1 MQNTRFSIFFVVM
14 MLCLLPLSTA
24 QGSDSSLLEL
34 EAYGPT
40 HIAIECED
48 GACSGFSL
56 EISGSDQVVFE
67 DDLSWSGNASG
78 RLTYSIEKE
87 SHATGSASIIILTSE
102 DGFIHEHTDV
112 NGSSGT
118 QDGVNSIPPSDV
130 CLDDLCENHILPT
143 MKMSGWFESGGD
155 SDAWLLVSDGVA
167 LVNSIVSE
175 APFLVEIWKERT
187 DDSREMISRSPSVSI
202 EGIHTHSGIAVS
214 ASSDEEAW
222 MVLSATEQ
230 DRRSSVYAV
239 ELIASDKDGKRI
251 SPHSDQRMTTS
262 SFSSYARGLF
272 HFPGD
277 FDSFTVPAGGGVEF
291 EISSLV
297 GHGEDES
304 IEIYEH
310 LLDGSISEKID
321 HLSGVTSHDSISLEI
336 RIGSTIEGEW
346 GIRVML
352 ESESSDFSG
361 SVGTDKSA
369 FMGDAP
375 NRLPSNSAES
385 SLWPMWTVVS
395 DQGYY
400 SSSMLRLQGDVSDLD
415 PIDIYLV
422 SIESDNGT
430 IIRSNPEMG
439 GANIQIQE
447 LRGED
452 DYLIMNST
460 NGSQMLL
467 PMGMHAIR
475 VEQGSGQEGAYSFI
489 ISVNSPPEEDSGA
502 YVDLSSQAR
511 PYYIFAGVFL
521 LTPAFLVMLMMRKEI
536 VSKIFGREERNTLN
550 QEKIDSIR
558 NKLEMGFSDSEL
570 EAALESVEGSGL
582 ISARAGFIVE
592 KGLVNREV
600 ANLSTSTPLGDI
612 GLWIDDSEEGAISF
626 GMASNAV
633 WKMTCLR
640 LSFPHGPRSE
650 IYEVDGEWK
659 FHGDE
664 ILIGDLQVGECVMIS
679 IGVAPTPQIV
689 EVEVTGRVK
698 GEPVAI
704 VPRKAL
710 RWE

>member
-1 MQNTRFSIFFVVM
+1 MQSVRSAIYFVVAI
-14 MLCLLPLSTA
+14 LCLVPLSAA
-24 QGSDSSLLEL
+24 QGSDSSLLEI
-34 EAYGPT
+34 EAFGPT
-40 HIAIECED
+40 HITIECED
-48 GACSGFSL
+48 GPCSGFSL
-56 EISGSDQVVFE
+56 QVSGSDQVVFE
-67 DDLSWSGNASG
+67 DELSWSGNASG
-78 RLTYSIEKE
+78 RLTYSIDEE
-87 SHATGSASIIILTSE
+87 SGATGSASIIVLTSE

-112 NGSSGT
+112 NGSSGY
-118 QDGVNSIPPSDV
+118 QDGINSIPSSDV
-130 CLDDLCENHILPT
+130 CLDGLCETHMLPT
-143 MKMSGWFESGGD
+143 MKMSGWFDSGGD
-155 SDAWLLVSDGVA
+155 SDAWLLVSNGVA
-167 LVNSIVSE
+167 LVDSILSE
-175 APFLVEIWKERT
+175 APFLVEMWKERT
-187 DDSREMISRSPSVSI
+187 DGSREMVSRSASI
-202 EGIHTHSGIAVS
+202 SSDGLHAHPRITVS

-230 DRRSSVYAV
+230 DRRNSVYSV
-239 ELIASDKDGKRI
+239 ELIASDEDGGGE
-251 SPHSDQRMTTS
+251 SHHANQRMTTN

-277 FDSFTVPAGGGVEF
+277 FDSFIVPAAGGVEF
-291 EISSLV
+291 EISSLA
-297 GHGEDES
+297 GNGEEES

-310 LLDGSISEKID
+310 LLDGSISEKMGY
-321 HLSGVTSHDSISLEI
+321 LSGVTSHESISLEI
-336 RIGSTIEGEW
+336 RIGSSVEGGW
-346 GIRVML
+346 GIQVML

-361 SVGTDKSA
+361 SVQADKRA

-375 NRLPSNSAES
+375 NRLPNNSEES
-385 SLWPMWTVVS
+385 ALWPMWTVIS
-395 DQGYY
+395 DQGAY
-400 SSSMLRLQGDVSDLD
+400 SSSMLRLQGDVSNID

-430 IIRSNPEMG
+430 MIRSDPEMG

-447 LRGED
+447 LRGEA
-452 DYLIMNST
+452 DYSIMNST

-467 PMGMHAIR
+467 PKGMHAIR
-475 VEQGSGQEGAYSFI
+475 IEQGSGQEGAYSFI
-489 ISVNSPPEEDSGA
+489 ISANSPPEEDLGA
-502 YVDLSSQAR
+502 YVDLSSEAR

-521 LTPAFLVMLMMRKEI
+521 LTPAFLVVLMMRKEI
-536 VSKIFGREERNTLN
+536 VSKIFGGNEEHTIN

-558 NKLEMGFSDSEL
+558 NKLETGFSDSDL
-570 EAALESVEGSGL
+570 KAALESVEGSGL

-600 ANLSTSTPLGDI
+600 ANISTSTPLGDI
-612 GLWIDDSEEGAISF
+612 GLWIDDSEKGAISF

-633 WKMTCLR
+633 WKMACLR

-650 IYEVDGEWK
+650 IHEVDGGWK

-664 ILIGDLQVGECVMIS
+664 ILIGDLQGGECVMIS
-679 IGVAPTPQIV
+679 IQVAPVPEMI

>member
-1 MQNTRFSIFFVVM
+1 MQSVRSAIYFVVT
-14 MLCLLPLSTA
+14 LVFLVPLSAA
-24 QGSDSSLLEL
+24 QGSDSSLLEI
-34 EAYGPT
+34 EAFGPT
-40 HIAIECED
+40 HIAIECE
-48 GACSGFSL
+48 GGPCSGFSL
-56 EISGSDQVVFE
+56 EISGSGQTVFE

-78 RLTYSIEKE
+78 RLTYSIQKE
-87 SHATGSASIIILTSE
+87 SGAIGSASVIVLTSE
-102 DGFIHEHTDV
+102 GGFIHEHTDV
-112 NGSSGT
+112 NGSSGAL
-118 QDGVNSIPPSDV
+118 DGVNSIPPSDI
-130 CLDDLCENHILPT
+130 CMDGLCDSHSLPT
-143 MKMSGWFESGGD
+143 KKMSGWFDSGGD
-155 SDAWLLVSDGVA
+155 SDAWLLVANGVA
-167 LVNSIVSE
+167 LVDSIISE
-175 APFLVEIWKERT
+175 APFLVEIWKERA
-187 DDSREMISRSPSVSI
+187 DGSREMISRSPSTSS
-202 EGIHTHSGIAVS
+202 EGLHTHSGIAVS

-230 DRRSSVYAV
+230 DRRNSVYAV
-239 ELIASDKDGKRI
+239 ELITSDKDGGEI
-251 SPHSDQRMTTS
+251 SQYADRRMTTS

-277 FDSFTVPAGGGVEF
+277 FDSFTVPAAGGVEY
-291 EISSLV
+291 EVSSLA
-297 GHGEDES
+297 GNSEAWS

-321 HLSGVTSHDSISLEI
+321 HLSGLTSHDSISLEI
-336 RIGSTIEGEW
+336 RIGSTVEGEW
-346 GIRVML
+346 GIRVLL

-361 SVGTDKSA
+361 SVGANRSA

-375 NRLPSNSAES
+375 NRLPNNLEES

-395 DQGYY
+395 DRGDY

-422 SIESDNGT
+422 SIESDNGSV
-430 IIRSNPEMG
+430 IRSDTEMG

-447 LRGED
+447 MRGEA

-467 PMGMHAIR
+467 PKGTHAIR
-475 VEQGSGQEGAYSFI
+475 IEQGSGQEGAYSFI
-489 ISVNSPPEEDSGA
+489 ISVNSPPEEDLGA
-502 YVDLSSQAR
+502 YVDLSSEAR

-521 LTPAFLVMLMMRKEI
+521 LTPAFLVILMMRKEI
-536 VSKIFGREERNTLN
+536 ISKIFGGSEKNTIN
-550 QEKIDSIR
+550 QEKIESIR
-558 NKLEMGFSDSEL
+558 SKLEMGFSDSDL

-592 KGLVNREV
+592 KGLENREV
-600 ANLSTSTPLGDI
+600 ANISTSTPLGDI
-612 GLWIDDSEEGAISF
+612 GLWIDDSEKGIISF

-633 WKMTCLR
+633 WKMACLR
-640 LSFPHGPRSE
+640 LSFPQGPRSE

-664 ILIGDLQVGECVMIS
+664 ILIGELQAGESVMIS
-679 IGVAPTPQIV
+679 IRVGPAPEIV

>member
-1 MQNTRFSIFFVVM
+1 MQSAPSPIYFVVAI
-14 MLCLLPLSTA
+14 LCLVPLSA
-24 QGSDSSLLEL
+24 ARGSDSSLLEI
-34 EAYGPT
+34 EAFGPT

-48 GACSGFSL
+48 GPCSGFSL

-67 DDLSWSGNASG
+67 DDLTWSGNASG

-87 SHATGSASIIILTSE
+87 SDAIGSASIITLTSE

-118 QDGVNSIPPSDV
+118 HDGVNSIPSSDI
-130 CLDDLCENHILPT
+130 CLDGLCESHVLPT
-143 MKMSGWFESGGD
+143 KRMSGWFDSGGD
-155 SDAWLLVSDGVA
+155 SDAWLLVSNGVA
-167 LVNSIVSE
+167 MVNSILSE
-175 APFLVEIWKERT
+175 SPFLVEIWKERT
-187 DDSREMISRSPSVSI
+187 DGSREMISRGPSVSI
-202 EGIHTHSGIAVS
+202 EGLHSHSGIVVS

-230 DRRSSVYAV
+230 DRRNSVYAV
-239 ELIASDKDGKRI
+239 DLVTSDKDGEGTSR
-251 SPHSDQRMTTS
+251 HADQRMTTS
-262 SFSSYARGLF
+262 SFSSYGRGLF
-272 HFPGD
+272 HYPGD
-277 FDSFTVPAGGGVEF
+277 FDSFTVPAAGGVEF

-297 GHGEDES
+297 GSGGDEL

-310 LLDGSISEKID
+310 LLDGSISEKMEN
-321 HLSGVTSHDSISLEI
+321 LSGVTSHDAISIEI
-336 RIGSTIEGEW
+336 RIGSTVEGEW

-361 SVGTDKSA
+361 SAGADKSA

-375 NRLPSNSAES
+375 NRLPNNSEES
-385 SLWPMWTVVS
+385 SLWPMWTVIS
-395 DQGYY
+395 DQGDYT
-400 SSSMLRLQGDVSDLD
+400 SSMLRLQGEVSKSD

-422 SIESDNGT
+422 SIESHNGT
-430 IIRSNPEMG
+430 MIRSDPEMG

-447 LRGED
+447 LRGEA
-452 DYLIMNST
+452 DYSIMNST
-460 NGSQMLL
+460 NGAQMLL
-467 PMGMHAIR
+467 PTGMHAIR

-489 ISVNSPPEEDSGA
+489 ISVNSPPEEDLGD
-502 YVDLSSQAR
+502 YVDLSSEAR

-536 VSKIFGREERNTLN
+536 VSKIFGDNERSTIN
-550 QEKIDSIR
+550 QQKIDSIR
-558 NKLEMGFSDSEL
+558 SKLEMGFSDSEL

-582 ISARAGFIVE
+582 ISARAGFIVQ
-592 KGLVNREV
+592 KGLVDREF

-612 GLWIDDSEEGAISF
+612 GLWIDDSEKGIISF

-633 WKMTCLR
+633 WKMACLR

-650 IYEVDGEWK
+650 ICEVDGEWK

-664 ILIGDLQVGECVMIS
+664 ILIGDLQVGECLMIP
-679 IGVAPTPQIV
+679 IRVRPTPEIV

>member
-1 MQNTRFSIFFVVM
+1 
-14 MLCLLPLSTA
+14 
-24 QGSDSSLLEL
+24 
-34 EAYGPT
+34 
-40 HIAIECED
+40 
-48 GACSGFSL
+48 
-56 EISGSDQVVFE
+56 
-67 DDLSWSGNASG
+67 
-78 RLTYSIEKE
+78 
-87 SHATGSASIIILTSE
+87 
-102 DGFIHEHTDV
+102 
-112 NGSSGT
+112 
-118 QDGVNSIPPSDV
+118 
-130 CLDDLCENHILPT
+130 
-143 MKMSGWFESGGD
+143 MSGWFDSGGD
-155 SDAWLLVSDGVA
+155 SDAWLLVANGVA
-167 LVNSIVSE
+167 LVDSIISE
-175 APFLVEIWKERT
+175 APFLVEIWKERA
-187 DDSREMISRSPSVSI
+187 DGSREMVSRSPSTSS
-202 EGIHTHSGIAVS
+202 EGLHTHSGIAVS

-230 DRRSSVYAV
+230 DRRNSVYAV
-239 ELIASDKDGKRI
+239 ELITSDKDGGEI
-251 SPHSDQRMTTS
+251 SQYADRRMTTS

-277 FDSFTVPAGGGVEF
+277 FDSFTVPAAGGVEY
-291 EISSLV
+291 EVSSLA
-297 GHGEDES
+297 GNSEAWS

-321 HLSGVTSHDSISLEI
+321 HLSGLTSHDSISLEI
-336 RIGSTIEGEW
+336 RIGSTVEGEW
-346 GIRVML
+346 GIRVLL

-361 SVGTDKSA
+361 SVGANRSA

-375 NRLPSNSAES
+375 NRLPNNLEES

-395 DQGYY
+395 DRGDY

-422 SIESDNGT
+422 SIESDNGSV
-430 IIRSNPEMG
+430 IRSDTEMG

-447 LRGED
+447 MRGEA

-467 PMGMHAIR
+467 PKGTHAIR
-475 VEQGSGQEGAYSFI
+475 IEQGSGQEGAYSFI
-489 ISVNSPPEEDSGA
+489 ISVNSPPEEDLGA
-502 YVDLSSQAR
+502 YVDLSSEAR

-536 VSKIFGREERNTLN
+536 ISKIFGGSEKNTIN
-550 QEKIDSIR
+550 QEKIESIR
-558 NKLEMGFSDSEL
+558 SKLEMGFSDSDL

-592 KGLVNREV
+592 KGLENREV
-600 ANLSTSTPLGDI
+600 ANISTSTPLGDI
-612 GLWIDDSEEGAISF
+612 GLWIDDSEKGIISF

-633 WKMTCLR
+633 WKMACLR
-640 LSFPHGPRSE
+640 LSFPQGPRSE

-664 ILIGDLQVGECVMIS
+664 ILIGELQAGESVMIS
-679 IGVAPTPQIV
+679 IRVGPAPEIV

>member
-1 MQNTRFSIFFVVM
+1 M

-297 GHGEDES
+297 GHGE
-304 IEIYEH
+304 
-310 LLDGSISEKID
+310 
-321 HLSGVTSHDSISLEI
+321 
-336 RIGSTIEGEW
+336 
-346 GIRVML
+346 
-352 ESESSDFSG
+352 
-361 SVGTDKSA
+361 
-369 FMGDAP
+369 
-375 NRLPSNSAES
+375 
-385 SLWPMWTVVS
+385 
-395 DQGYY
+395 
-400 SSSMLRLQGDVSDLD
+400 
-415 PIDIYLV
+415 
-422 SIESDNGT
+422 
-430 IIRSNPEMG
+430 
-439 GANIQIQE
+439 
-447 LRGED
+447 
-452 DYLIMNST
+452 
-460 NGSQMLL
+460 
-467 PMGMHAIR
+467 
-475 VEQGSGQEGAYSFI
+475 
-489 ISVNSPPEEDSGA
+489 
-502 YVDLSSQAR
+502 
-511 PYYIFAGVFL
+511 
-521 LTPAFLVMLMMRKEI
+521 
-536 VSKIFGREERNTLN
+536 
-550 QEKIDSIR
+550 
-558 NKLEMGFSDSEL
+558 
-570 EAALESVEGSGL
+570 
-582 ISARAGFIVE
+582 
-592 KGLVNREV
+592 
-600 ANLSTSTPLGDI
+600 
-612 GLWIDDSEEGAISF
+612 
-626 GMASNAV
+626 
-633 WKMTCLR
+633 
-640 LSFPHGPRSE
+640 
-650 IYEVDGEWK
+650 
-659 FHGDE
+659 
-664 ILIGDLQVGECVMIS
+664 
-679 IGVAPTPQIV
+679 
-689 EVEVTGRVK
+689 GRVD
-698 GEPVAI
+698 
-704 VPRKAL
+704 
-710 RWE
+710 

>member
-1 MQNTRFSIFFVVM
+1 MQSARSAIYFVVAV
-14 MLCLLPLSTA
+14 LCLLPLSAA
-24 QGSDSSLLEL
+24 QGSDSSLLEI
-34 EAYGPT
+34 EAFGPT

-48 GACSGFSL
+48 GPCSGFSL

-87 SHATGSASIIILTSE
+87 SDAIGSASIITLTSE

-118 QDGVNSIPPSDV
+118 QDGINSVPPSDI
-130 CLDDLCENHILPT
+130 CLDGLCESHVLPT
-143 MKMSGWFESGGD
+143 KKMSGWFDSGGD
-155 SDAWLLVSDGVA
+155 SDAWLLVSNGVA
-167 LVNSIVSE
+167 LVDSILSE
-175 APFLVEIWKERT
+175 APFLVEIWKEKT
-187 DDSREMISRSPSVSI
+187 DGSREMISRSPSVSI
-202 EGIHTHSGIAVS
+202 EGLHTHSGIVVS

-230 DRRSSVYAV
+230 DRRDSVYAV
-239 ELIASDKDGKRI
+239 ELITSDKDGEGN
-251 SPHSDQRMTTS
+251 SHHANQRMTTS

-277 FDSFTVPAGGGVEF
+277 FDSFIVPAAGGVEF
-291 EISSLV
+291 EISSLA
-297 GHGEDES
+297 GNGGDES

-310 LLDGSISEKID
+310 LLDGSISEKIG

-336 RIGSTIEGEW
+336 RIGSTVEGEW

-361 SVGTDKSA
+361 SVSVDKSA
-369 FMGDAP
+369 FIGDAP
-375 NRLPSNSAES
+375 NRLPNNSEES
-385 SLWPMWTVVS
+385 SLWPMWTVIS
-395 DQGYY
+395 DQGDY

-430 IIRSNPEMG
+430 IIRSDPEMG

-447 LRGED
+447 LRGEV
-452 DYLIMNST
+452 DYSIMNST

-467 PMGMHAIR
+467 PTGMHAIR

-489 ISVNSPPEEDSGA
+489 ISVNSPPEEDLGA
-502 YVDLSSQAR
+502 YVDLSSEAR

-521 LTPAFLVMLMMRKEI
+521 LTPAFLVILIMRKEI
-536 VSKIFGREERNTLN
+536 VSKIFGGNERNTIN

-558 NKLEMGFSDSEL
+558 SKLEMGFSDSEL

-592 KGLVNREV
+592 KGLVSREV

-612 GLWIDDSEEGAISF
+612 GLWIDDGEKGIISF

-633 WKMTCLR
+633 WKMACLR

-664 ILIGDLQVGECVMIS
+664 ILIGDLRAGECVMIS
-679 IGVAPTPQIV
+679 IRVAPAPEIV